1 MDKRIQP
8 TDTPRHPVLYRR
20 SALLCLCAAVTAAS
34 AWCAEPDAVE
44 AAYVKKFQEAFPQVS
59 PVPAL
64 EAYASP
70 ERFDRLLLGANLEAN
85 LKDVQNDSGGIA
97 WWLSYCMRALND
109 MHRATGDIKYLEA
122 NARLARAVA
131 AATDEKRGKQL
142 FNGRVV
148 KAWGCEKYA
157 ERGRAVFCVHTG
169 IIAAQILDL
178 LVLAKDSPVFEGA
191 AADGGRD
198 ALLQTCLDALAVHDR
213 QWRDGPEPGAG
224 HYVGLDQEDSLENRP
239 IPANRQSAMGW
250 ALWLA
255 WKCTGDPGHRDR
267 ALALGKYLRNRFI
280 PAPDG
285 AFYWPYQLS
294 DDPVTGTTP
303 REAVT
308 GEDTSHAGLTITFP
322 LLLAGEG
329 QVFTRDDLVRFA
341 RMVLN
346 GLARRDDGVL
356 LTSITGES
364 RLDPAYLGYP
374 VNYLPLAAVEPE
386 VGRRITA
393 YYLNWRAHPQALDLA
408 GLLRFSRG
416 K

>member
-1 MDKRIQP
+1 MNP
-8 TDTPRHPVLYRR
+8 TNVAPHAAVFFKPRLV
-20 SALLCLCAAVTAAS
+20 CLCVTLAAAAV
-34 AWCAEPDAVE
+34 WCAEPDAGE
-44 AAYVKKFQEAFPQVS
+44 AAYVAKFREAFPQVT

-64 EAYASP
+64 EEYASP

-109 MHRATGDIKYLEA
+109 MYRATGDTKYLEA

-148 KAWGCEKYA
+148 KAWGCEEYA

-178 LVLAKDSPVFEGA
+178 LLLAKGGPVFEGA
-191 AADGGRD
+191 AAGEGRD

-224 HYVGLDQEDSLENRP
+224 HYLGMDQENSLESRP

-255 WKCTGDPGHRDR
+255 WKCTGDTAYRDR
-267 ALALGKYLRNRFI
+267 ALSLGRYLRNRFI
-280 PAPDG
+280 PSPDG

-294 DDPVTGTTP
+294 DDPVNGEKP
-303 REAVT
+303 REAVV
-308 GEDTSHAGLTITFP
+308 GEDTSHAGLTVTFP
-322 LLLAGEG
+322 ILLAGEG
-329 QVFTRDDLVRFA
+329 QVFDRDDLVRFS

-346 GLARRDDGVL
+346 GLARRDDGIL

-364 RLDPAYLGYP
+364 SLDPSYLGYP
-374 VNYLPLAAVEPE
+374 VNYLPLASVEPE

-393 YYLNWRAHPQALDLA
+393 YYLNWRSRPQALDLA
-408 GLLRFSRG
+408 GLLRFARG